1 MTRQDAYAM
10 IEGLSTAE
18 KILLYEKL
26 LDLKQNPK
34 PAEPP
39 KEIDQPID

>member
-18 KILLYEKL
+18 KILLYEML
-26 LDLKQNPK
+26 LDLKQNPE
-34 PAEPP
+34 PAELP
-39 KEIDQPID
+39 KGTDQPTD

>member
-18 KILLYEKL
+18 KILLYETL
-26 LDLKQNPK
+26 LDLKQNPE
-34 PAEPP
+34 PVEPP
-39 KEIDQPID
+39 KGINQPTD